1 MPEDAF
7 RDSEI
12 RKFEEEAEVLVVY
25 QLDLIAQIE
34 SALRAVRQTMRG
46 IEKLRN
52 VSNRVGRELSNS
64 ESKDV
69 LESLR
74 QELGVLDDQLLEQ
87 HQSTGEMQAIIEKMQ
102 TRLVAVKRAAEK
114 RLSEKSADGEHEP
127 ESSPE

>member
-7 RDSEI
+7 RDSQVRE
-12 RKFEEEAEVLVVY
+12 FEEEAELLVVY

-52 VSNRVGRELSNS
+52 VNSRVGRELSNS

-69 LESLR
+69 LESLM
-74 QELGVLDDQLLEQ
+74 QELGALDDQLLEQ
-87 HQSTGEMQAIIEKMQ
+87 HQSTGEMQSIIEKMQ
-102 TRLVAVKRAAEK
+102 TRLVAMKRAAEK
-114 RLSEKSADGEHEP
+114 RLFEKSADGETGP
-127 ESSPE
+127 GS